1 MGPFNISVKGEYA
14 LLAILD
20 LAMQRPGEPIKIA
33 GIAKRQRIPQKFLEL
48 ILSALK
54 QGGFVESRRGA
65 DGGYLLA
72 RPADAIT
79 VGEVLRYMEGGRSRK
94 SPAPKGP
101 PGAPTPFGALWT
113 EVETVVTGILD
124 RNSFAE
130 LARSWQDRQA
140 RYIPNWDI

>member
-94 SPAPKGP
+94 AQDSKGAT
-101 PGAPTPFGALWT
+101 GAPTPFGALWN